1 MPLPSIRRA
10 ARRFF
15 SGRTLLPI
23 VRSVRADGLTYL
35 DEDALS
41 DLYESVQ
48 ALEATNAPGVLIE
61 AGCALGGSGIVLAA
75 AKSPTRPLLVYDVFG
90 MIPPPSE
97 ADGDDVRAR
106 YAEIESGRA
115 KGLAGHLYYGY
126 EENLLGIVQ
135 NNFQRLGVEAA
146 ANAVEFIQG
155 LFSDTLHPASPVAL
169 AHIDGDWYE
178 SVTTCLE
185 RIVPCLIPG
194 GVLVIDDYDHWS
206 GCKRAV
212 DAYFDDKRDRFEFTR
227 RSRLHVVR
235 KDVE

>member
-10 ARRFF
+10 ARRLL
-15 SGRTLLPI
+15 SGRDLPAI

-41 DLYESVQ
+41 DLYELVQ
-48 ALEATNAPGVLIE
+48 ALEARQTPGTLIE
-61 AGCALGGSGIVLAA
+61 AGCALGGSAIVLAA
-75 AKSPTRPLLVYDVFG
+75 AKSPTRPLLIYDVFG

-106 YAEIESGRA
+106 YAEIESGRSM
-115 KGLAGHLYYGY
+115 GLAGHRYYGY
-126 EENLLGIVQ
+126 EEDLLGVVQ
-135 NNFQRLGVEAA
+135 RNFHQHGVGAA
-146 ANAVEFIQG
+146 ANSVEFIQG
-155 LFSDTLHPASPVAL
+155 LFADTLHPAAPVAL

-178 SVTTCLE
+178 SVITCLE
-185 RIVPCLIPG
+185 RIVPCLIRG

-212 DAYFDDKRDRFEFTR
+212 DTYFDDKRDHFEFIR

-235 KDVE
+235 KDVD